1 MVHQRVF
8 FSSSSPSSV
17 LGTDVAVEAGDSPDG
32 RDSAD
37 GLRMNSPDA
46 TSKDVLVLLSSGTVG
61 EDENQPPGKKRD
73 EVVDSSLLRD
83 VAEEGISKLRSGRSE
98 LPSSPGEVSRSS
110 DGLGKR
116 ISAYT

>member
-1 MVHQRVF
+1 M
-8 FSSSSPSSV
+8 
-17 LGTDVAVEAGDSPDG
+17 AVEAGESPDG
-32 RDSAD
+32 RDSVD

-110 DGLGKR
+110 DGLRKR